1 MRVSPSPPGL
11 SRTPVTWLLGS
22 DRAKLTQI
30 AVDVSA
36 GPNKDRTVMFLG
48 SEDGR
53 ILKLLASMRP
63 NASAG
68 AELLEDI
75 QVYDPSR

>member
-1 MRVSPSPPGL
+1 MRVLPGPPRT
-11 SRTPVTWLLGS
+11 SRTPLTWLRGS
-22 DRAKLTQI
+22 NRSKLTQI
-30 AVDVSA
+30 AMDVSA
-36 GPNKDRTVMFLG
+36 GPTKDRTVMFLG

-53 ILKLLASMRP
+53 ILKLLASTRP

-75 QVYDPSR
+75 HVYDPSR

>member
-1 MRVSPSPPGL
+1 M
-11 SRTPVTWLLGS
+11 
-22 DRAKLTQI
+22 
-30 AVDVSA
+30 DVSA
-36 GPNKDRTVMFLG
+36 GPTKDRTVMFLG

-53 ILKLLASMRP
+53 ILKLLASTRP

-75 QVYDPSR
+75 HVYDPSR